1 MENTMDKK
9 KESSQFSSIVQRQAL
24 KSTIQSKED
33 NGSIGDQVVQAE
45 NEADEEESKEEDK
58 A

>member
-1 MENTMDKK
+1 MDKK